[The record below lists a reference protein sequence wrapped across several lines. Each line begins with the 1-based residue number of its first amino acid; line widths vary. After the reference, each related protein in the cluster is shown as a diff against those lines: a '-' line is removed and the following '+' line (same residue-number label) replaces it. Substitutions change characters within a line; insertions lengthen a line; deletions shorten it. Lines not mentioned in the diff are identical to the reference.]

1 MHHVLYVLVT
11 LAIGFGLGR
20 IHNGAKV
27 RAQIAAAVAAAQGAV
42 KK

>member
-1 MHHVLYVLVT
+1 MNHFFYILIT

-27 RAQIAAAVAAAQGAV
+27 RAQIAAVIAAV